1 VINGMVYAR
10 YWHKLSIGNVNV
22 TYNSCV

>member
-1 VINGMVYAR
+1 VADGTVYGR
-10 YWHKLSIGNVNV
+10 YWQISCIGNVNV